1 VKGSGVGKLNVVRH
15 PEIAISRQLMAIR
28 PLGVNFDF
36 VLLVLKTMALKFQ
49 AQAVG
54 IAIPGI
60 GREDVAGSLVAL
72 PPIAEQLRIVTRVNE
87 LRSLCADL
95 RQRLSFAQE
104 SQSQLAQVLVHHQ
117 STATF

>member
-1 VKGSGVGKLNVVRH
+1 
-15 PEIAISRQLMAIR
+15 MAIR

-36 VLLVLKTMALKFQ
+36 VLLVLKTMGLKFQ

-72 PPIAEQLRIVTRVNE
+72 PPFAEQLRIVTRVNE
-87 LRSLCADL
+87 IRGLCAGL
-95 RQRLSFAQE
+95 RQSLASVQTAQLLISNVLIGSFNNFLNPTETNGLSN
-104 SQSQLAQVLVHHQ
+104 
-117 STATF
+117 